1 MASLSGDGRVLQPI
15 LIRGLK
21 RSFTIAPDWS
31 DSPLAAL
38 RTTPD
43 LFGPEPALEAITLTR
58 AGRYYRMRLPSGR
71 VLEGSLRDC
80 AAQLDRRI
88 ARNAIAAEN
97 GALALPAAILRNPFS
112 GRIAFIGGRQT
123 GKTLL
128 SLALMAAGW
137 HFEGDEWAIAR
148 LEGVVALPRTIR
160 LWDDPR
166 AAPSY
171 LRQFVEDAPI
181 LCVGLGE
188 NMRTLDPRC
197 LGGPWTL
204 QIGSLA
210 ALVFLEQNPGGQGG
224 VYTLDTES
232 AFRRALA
239 LCVGRMNGRAAAA
252 LRLAVASAPSFRLQ
266 IACPER
272 AAERV
277 IEAWTATL
285 AGPIA
290 H

>member
-1 MASLSGDGRVLQPI
+1 M
-15 LIRGLK
+15 
-21 RSFTIAPDWS
+21 
-31 DSPLAAL
+31 
-38 RTTPD
+38 
-43 LFGPEPALEAITLTR
+43 
-58 AGRYYRMRLPSGR
+58 
-71 VLEGSLRDC
+71 
-80 AAQLDRRI
+80 
-88 ARNAIAAEN
+88 
-97 GALALPAAILRNPFS
+97 
-112 GRIAFIGGRQT
+112 
-123 GKTLL
+123 
-128 SLALMAAGW
+128 
-137 HFEGDEWAIAR
+137 
-148 LEGVVALPRTIR
+148 
-160 LWDDPR
+160 
-166 AAPSY
+166 
-171 LRQFVEDAPI
+171 RQFVEDAPI

-188 NMRTLDPRC
+188 NMRTLDPRR
-197 LGGPWTL
+197 LGGPWSL

-277 IEAWTATL
+277 IEAWTARL